1 MFNILKYFFCFELYD
16 QKKKNLKTKEKYD
29 KTGVIKEYIQVYLNG
44 GNPFNMNL
52 FLVTDDYEAIKKKR
66 EIKKLLPYI

>member
-16 QKKKNLKTKEKYD
+16 QKKNNLKTKEKYD